1 MAREGFAIAV
11 VPNEEGCRSGS
22 MASGGFV
29 IAAVLKEEWLPQ
41 WQYGKWRVRY
51 SRGIERG
58 RFAAAAIWQGKG
70 SL

>member
-1 MAREGFAIAV
+1 
-11 VPNEEGCRSGS
+11 

-41 WQYGKWRVRY
+41 RQYGKVRVRH
-51 SRGIERG
+51 SGGTERG
-58 RFAAAAIWQGKG
+58 RVAAAAVWQGEG